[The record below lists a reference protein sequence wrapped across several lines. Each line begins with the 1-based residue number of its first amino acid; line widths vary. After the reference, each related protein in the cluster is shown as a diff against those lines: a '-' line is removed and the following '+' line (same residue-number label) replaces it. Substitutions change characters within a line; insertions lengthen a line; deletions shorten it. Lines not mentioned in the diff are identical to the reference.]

1 MKKKL
6 VTILACGALAL
17 HGSISA
23 DQGPTRFIDRLVLDI
38 SGKALVSPSVPTG
51 VGGTPGV
58 GLAFRDFNLF
68 INPTIMLAEPLG
80 ARKLMIIPT
89 LHMEFKFTLSPNF
102 LTLLPYIDVGGI
114 NTSVVRPDGTSSSAV
129 FAAYGEAGSGLDIQ
143 LTHEISLVTKV
154 GLAYGMVYSTG
165 TIMLPNGLSSPSTDS
180 NNHSGPTISVGM
192 RYTFGRPKMLEY

>member
-23 DQGPTRFIDRLVLDI
+23 DQGPTRFIDRLILDI

-89 LHMEFKFTLSPNF
+89 LRMELKFTLSPNF
-102 LTLLPYIDVGGI
+102 LTLLPYLDIGTL
-114 NTSVVRPDGTSSSAV
+114 NTSVVRPDGTTSSSVMAPYAEV
-129 FAAYGEAGSGLDIQ
+129 GCGLDIQ
-143 LTHEISLVTKV
+143 MTHELSLVTRA
-154 GLAYGMVYSTG
+154 GFAYGMVYSSG
-165 TIMLPNGLSSPSTDS
+165 TITLPSGITSPSTDS